1 MLAPS
6 INRRLIYVCLRLYAV
21 RGRPSRS
28 KLRFS
33 SSRIVLKS
41 SRCHFGKMRSVG
53 SGRRNFSDPFVVD
66 FAPFPSLGC
75 AVCAYRTESGLQSLE
90 RAHGAAHALA
100 VADTALAA
108 HLDLKDRFGRSGLL
122 QRFSR
127 PGIEGAKLHQDE
139 GWCWPRTERS
149 REVVLIPICS
159 APSSARARAFLS
171 LRRASPYSSGE
182 NQARCE
188 IFADDLYGSERSG
201 RWSSHPWRMAVFNV
215 CRRVTIS

>member
-1 MLAPS
+1 
-6 INRRLIYVCLRLYAV
+6 
-21 RGRPSRS
+21 
-28 KLRFS
+28 
-33 SSRIVLKS
+33 
-41 SRCHFGKMRSVG
+41 MRSVG

-66 FAPFPSLGC
+66 FAPFPSLGAPC
-75 AVCAYRTESGLQSLE
+75 AQSGLQSLE

-100 VADTALAA
+100 VADTALAT
-108 HLDLKDRFGRSGLL
+108 HLDLKDRFGRSGRL

-139 GWCWPRTERS
+139 GRCWPRTERS

-201 RWSSHPWRMAVFNV
+201 R
-215 CRRVTIS
+215 

>member
-6 INRRLIYVCLRLYAV
+6 INRRLIYVCRRLYAV

-28 KLRFS
+28 NLRFS

-108 HLDLKDRFGRSGLL
+108 HLDLKDGL
-122 QRFSR
+122 
-127 PGIEGAKLHQDE
+127 P
-139 GWCWPRTERS
+139 
-149 REVVLIPICS
+149 
-159 APSSARARAFLS
+159 ARV
-171 LRRASPYSSGE
+171 
-182 NQARCE
+182 
-188 IFADDLYGSERSG
+188 
-201 RWSSHPWRMAVFNV
+201 VFNDCHV
-215 CRRVTIS
+215 PELKAPCFIRPKAGVGREHDVVVKLFR